1 MSLLKDKPLKKCHTD
16 SRKMIDDIHTGIV
29 KNMTED
35 ELSDYYL
42 DNGLLLNEY
51 YSNSEDVQKL
61 DKGILNFFR
70 NVEEDG
76 NDTQITTRK
85 DTLNKYLSNVDD
97 KILAPQFTDKKMD
110 RCVKCNSKLAY
121 DEIEGHLICNK
132 CGYSEVIIIVN
143 EKGSYT
149 DQPREA
155 NYFAYKRI
163 NHFNEWLAQFQAK
176 GTTELPDTIYI
187 DVYEELDKDINRSI
201 NSINTVSI
209 RNILKR
215 LNYNKYYEHI
225 PHITNILSGNK
236 PPSMTADHEEQLRI
250 MFRNIQEPFEKNKP
264 KERLNFLSYSFCLY
278 KFCELLGYD
287 HLLCNFPLLKS
298 REKLHQQDIIWK
310 KICYDLKWEFIA
322 TV

>member
-1 MSLLKDKPLKKCHTD
+1 MSSLKDKPLKKCHTD

-35 ELSDYYL
+35 ELSEYYL

-70 NVEEDG
+70 NIEEDG
-76 NDTQITTRK
+76 KDTQITTRK
-85 DTLNKYLSNVDD
+85 DMLNKYLSNVDD

-110 RCVKCNSKLAY
+110 RCAKCNSKLAY

-143 EKGSYT
+143 EKGSYN

-225 PHITNILSGNK
+225 PHLINVLTGKDPPTLSRK
-236 PPSMTADHEEQLRI
+236 SEELLRSL
-250 MFRNIQEPFEKNKP
+250 FKEIQVPFMNNCP
-264 KERLNFLSYSFCLY
+264 KSRKNFLSYSYVLH
-278 KFCELLGYD
+278 KFCELLEFD
-287 HLLCNFPLLKS
+287 HLLPFFPFLKS
-298 REKLHQQDIIWK
+298 REKLIQQDIIWE
-310 KICYDLKWEFIA
+310 KICSELKWQYIPSS
-322 TV
+322 